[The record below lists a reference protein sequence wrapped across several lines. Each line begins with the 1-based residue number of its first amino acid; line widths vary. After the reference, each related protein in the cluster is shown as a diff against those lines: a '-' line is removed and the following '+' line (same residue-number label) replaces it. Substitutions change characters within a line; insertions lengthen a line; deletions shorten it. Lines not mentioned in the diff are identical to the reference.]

1 MERRAFVAGTLGL
14 FAAPLT
20 VDAQQAAG
28 KIYRIGFLSTSGTGG
43 ADLRRTLL
51 DGLRERGYVEGRN
64 LEVLLR
70 HGDGQ
75 IDRLPEAAT
84 ELVRARPDV
93 IITSINATTQA
104 ARKATQTVPIVM
116 VIGSDVVREGFVA
129 SLAKPGGN
137 VTGLTFEADTGLMAK
152 RFEFVKETVPR
163 VSRIAAL
170 WDPGQDAASGR
181 SRLEEA
187 AAAVSVRL
195 ILLEFQDDL
204 DALFATAVRE
214 GAQAL
219 VTGGGGRMF
228 RRRQDLVALAA
239 KHRLPD
245 FHYTS
250 EFVEAGGLMSYAP
263 SLPDNYKRTVAYVDR
278 ILKGA
283 SPADLPVEQPSRFE
297 LMVNLKAAQVRGLT
311 LPQSILLRADR
322 VIDP

>member
-1 MERRAFVAGTLGL
+1 MDRRAFVAGTLGL
-14 FAAPLT
+14 LASPLAA
-20 VDAQQAAG
+20 DAQQAAG
-28 KIYRIGFLSTSGTGG
+28 RIYRIGFLSTSGSGG
-43 ADLRRTLL
+43 ANLRRTLL
-51 DGLRERGYVEGRN
+51 DGLREWGYVEGRN

-70 HGDGQ
+70 HGDGK

-93 IITSINATTQA
+93 IITSINATTHA

-116 VIGSDVVREGFVA
+116 VIGSDVVRQGFVA

-152 RFEFVKETVPR
+152 RFEFVKETIPG
-163 VSRIAAL
+163 VSRITAL

-187 AAAVSVRL
+187 AAAVSARL

-219 VTGGGGRMF
+219 VTGGGARMF
-228 RRRQDLVALAA
+228 RRRQELVDLAA
-239 KHRLPD
+239 KNRLAD
-245 FHYTS
+245 FHYTR

-263 SLPDNYKRTVAYVDR
+263 SLPGNYKRAATYVDK
-278 ILKGA
+278 ILKGTT
-283 SPADLPVEQPSRFE
+283 PADLPVEQPTQFE
-297 LMVNLKAAQVRGLT
+297 LVINLRTAKALSVTIPPAVLA
-311 LPQSILLRADR
+311 RADE
-322 VIDP
+322 VIN

>member
-1 MERRAFVAGTLGL
+1 MNRRAFVSGAVSVL
-14 FAAPLT
+14 AVPL
-20 VDAQQAAG
+20 VAEAQPAAG
-28 KIYRIGFLSTSGTGG
+28 KIYRIGFLSTSRSGG
-43 ADLRRTLL
+43 EDLRRALL
-51 DGLRERGYVEGRN
+51 EGLREQGYVEGRN

-70 HGDGQ
+70 HGDGR
-75 IDRLPEAAT
+75 IDLLPEAAT
-84 ELVRARPDV
+84 ELVRAKPDV

-104 ARKATQTVPIVM
+104 ALKATQTVPIVM

-137 VTGLTFEADTGLMAK
+137 VTGLTFEADAGLMAK
-152 RFEFVKETVPR
+152 RFEFVKETIPR

-187 AAAVSVRL
+187 ATAVGARL

-228 RRRQDLVALAA
+228 RRRKDLVALAA
-239 KHRLPD
+239 KHRLAD
-245 FHYTS
+245 FHYTR
-250 EFVEAGGLMSYAP
+250 EFAEAGGLMSYAP
-263 SLPDNYKRTVAYVDR
+263 SLPGNYKRAAGYVDK

-283 SPADLPVEQPSRFE
+283 KPGRPPRRATD
-297 LMVNLKAAQVRGLT
+297 QVRVGHQ
-311 LPQSILLRADR
+311 PQDR
-322 VIDP
+322 QGARPHDPAVGAGAGG